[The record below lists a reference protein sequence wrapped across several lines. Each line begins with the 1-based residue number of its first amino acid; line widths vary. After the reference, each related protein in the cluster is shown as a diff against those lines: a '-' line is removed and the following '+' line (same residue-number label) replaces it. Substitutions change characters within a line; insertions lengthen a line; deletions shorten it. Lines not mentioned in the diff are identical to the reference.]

1 MERYHQQNLLTKRA
15 LDFAARSLNV
25 PANRLEIQAV
35 SGGFS
40 RNRRALVAAGD
51 QTIFVKE
58 VDTEVLPDEG
68 ERELEWL
75 RKDYEMVQL
84 LKSSHPELV
93 ADWTSLSDDGHVLL
107 MSAYPASEGWLWSP
121 PKDPEIAHNYINA
134 VVRTVRALEGTR
146 FDEATIQRLQL
157 QPHFRDEIALDNKY
171 PSIYEDAPTRQK
183 LIEKY
188 QRLSGE
194 NGENSGRYLAMVDL
208 LGDKTALENLQK
220 SACRLTEQPQDKFNH
235 CDVRSDNLAYNPNTD
250 AVKLVDWNWASYA
263 PSKFGTTEF
272 LLDMVQHGQDITPW
286 FNQLNPAMLAA
297 SVNFFAVRCLL
308 PPLAP
313 GGTLRDMQVR
323 FAAIAYEL
331 YQRAKVA
338 KFNKV

>member
-25 PANRLEIQAV
+25 PANQLEIQAV

-40 RNRRALVAAGD
+40 RNRRALVSAGD

-58 VDTEVLPDEG
+58 VDTDVLPDEG

-75 RKDYEMVQL
+75 RKDCEMVRL

-93 ADWTSLSDDGHVLL
+93 ADWASLSDDGHALL

-121 PKDPEIAHNYINA
+121 PTDPRDARDYIDA
-134 VVRTVRALEGTR
+134 VVRTVRALEDTQ

-188 QRLSGE
+188 QTLASE
-194 NGENSGRYLAMVDL
+194 NGENPGRYLAMVDL
-208 LGDKTALENLQK
+208 LGDETALEDLQK
-220 SACRLTEQPQDKFNH
+220 SASCLIEQPQDKFNH
-235 CDVRSDNLAYNPNTD
+235 CDVRSDNLAYNPNTG

-272 LLDMVQHGQDITPW
+272 LLDMARHGHDVTPW
-286 FNQLNPAMLAA
+286 LDELNQLMLAA
-297 SVNFFAVRCLL
+297 SVNFFAVRSLQ

-313 GGTLRDMQVR
+313 GSTLRDMQLKS
-323 FAAIAYEL
+323 AATAYEL
-331 YQRAKVA
+331 YMKLR
-338 KFNKV
+338 NRIT